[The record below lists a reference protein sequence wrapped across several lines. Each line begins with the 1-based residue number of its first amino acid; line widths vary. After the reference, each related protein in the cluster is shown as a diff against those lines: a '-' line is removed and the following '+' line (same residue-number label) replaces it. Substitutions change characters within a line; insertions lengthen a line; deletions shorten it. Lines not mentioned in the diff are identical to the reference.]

1 VKAPFLRTTE
11 RGKSFMV
18 LIYPTDDLLSDCPL
32 EFLTSR
38 DHIPKISKDD
48 AMKKKAILPANIL
61 RNVKLG

>member
-1 VKAPFLRTTE
+1 
-11 RGKSFMV
+11 MV